1 MGGEFVGFETFTKG
15 DGPIL
20 GGNLGGSLLSIL
32 GVFLV
37 AGFSFQGTE
46 LMVLQLEN
54 LKIQNAVPKAIKQ
67 VFWRILLFY
76 ILAIFV
82 IGMLIPYDSNALMVA
97 MIILLLLHLH
107 SCLKMLG

>member
-37 AGFSFQGTE
+37 
-46 LMVLQLEN
+46 LW
-54 LKIQNAVPKAIKQ
+54 I
-67 VFWRILLFY
+67 
-76 ILAIFV
+76 
-82 IGMLIPYDSNALMVA
+82 LIPRYENWY
-97 MIILLLLHLH
+97 
-107 SCLKMLG
+107 